1 MGSDTFT
8 GIVKFNCNKNN
19 KNVTIYTIIERQCP
33 ENYKSLDH
41 FKKCHELSNLK
52 WTKKLTKATHIAKK
66 KEENSP
72 THHGIITIDYTYFEP
87 LEFQIMYSNQFK
99 QLITTQTIIYST
111 YNYIIYLIYIV
122 FMLKLLSNLYY

>member
-8 GIVKFNCNKNN
+8 GIVKFRCNKNN
-19 KNVTIYTIIERQCP
+19 KHITIYTIIERQCP

-41 FKKCHELSNLK
+41 FKKFHDLSNLK
-52 WTKKLTKATHIAKK
+52 WTKKINKVKQSAKK
-66 KEENSP
+66 KEDNSP
-72 THHGIITIDYTYFEP
+72 THHGIINIDYTNFEP

-99 QLITTQTIIYST
+99 QLVTTQTVIYNT